1 APFAAIGRFFSR
13 WLDVI
18 EVFAWILFFALAL
31 GFLALRYW
39 VLPSVEKYREEIVA
53 AVAKGTGLKI
63 AVGAIEPDWRGFL
76 PRLVVTDVRGFDAS
90 GNEAIVLPAVDAV
103 VSWRTLLHAELRL
116 HSLAIEGPRL
126 SLRRDK
132 DGTISIAGIR
142 LDDRG
147 KGDSTLADWILEQR
161 EIEVRNAEIGWL
173 DEKRGAPP
181 LALTQLN
188 FRLRNEDYEHQFGL
202 SARPPASLGSALEV
216 RAELAGGSVR
226 QIQSW
231 SVRVFAELG
240 TTDLAGWRAWFD
252 YPVDLRKGNGAV
264 RMWTTLIG
272 GELRRATA
280 DLALTGVVGQLAT
293 DLPVL
298 EVASVRGRL
307 HGRKTDRGYEFGARD
322 RALASGRGP
331 EMHATSFQITYEPA
345 GNGRPQRGLMSADLL
360 ELE

>member
-1 APFAAIGRFFSR
+1 MQSETEMPVAAGKPGRLARLGAPFVRIGRFFSIS
-13 WLDVI
+13 LDTL
-18 EVFAWILFFALAL
+18 EVLAWIAFFVLAL
-31 GFLALRYW
+31 SFLALRYW
-39 VLPSVEKYREEIVA
+39 VLPNVEKYREDIVT
-53 AVAKGTGLKI
+53 AVSKGTGLNI
-63 AVGAIEPDWRGFL
+63 RVGAIEPDWRGFQ
-76 PRLVVTDVRGFDAS
+76 PRLVVADVRVYDPA
-90 GNEAIVLPAVDAV
+90 GNEAIVLPIVDAV

-116 HSLAIEGPRL
+116 HSLSIEGPRL

-142 LDDRG
+142 LDERD
-147 KGDSTLADWILEQR
+147 KGDSRLADWILEQR

-216 RAELAGGSVR
+216 RAELAGGSVQ

-231 SVRVFAELG
+231 SGRVFAELG

-252 YPVDLRKGNGAV
+252 YPVDLRNGNGAV

-272 GELRRATA
+272 GEVRRATA
-280 DLALTGVVGQLAT
+280 DLALTGVVGQLAK

-298 EVASVRGRL
+298 KVASVRGRL
-307 HGRKTDRGYEFGARD
+307 RRRTSSSTSTGTI
-322 RALASGRGP
+322 RAVATRRRNGSG
-331 EMHATSFQITYEPA
+331 S
-345 GNGRPQRGLMSADLL
+345 
-360 ELE
+360 